1 MSARVCT
8 RGTGP
13 LVHFSSPQADFV
25 PADVAF
31 GFGQKAIVAA
41 AAAVKGFMAG
51 PDSVQGPDAEEPGLF
66 D

>member
-1 MSARVCT
+1 M
-8 RGTGP
+8 
-13 LVHFSSPQADFV
+13 VHFSSPQADFIL
-25 PADVAF
+25 ADVAF